1 MAVNLPYANLSDSI
15 LPFSHKPESE
25 LPFQPAIDGIDTS
38 AKPLK
43 LLGAKSFLEDDQLS
57 TSTTPDMRRRS
68 WEGFED
74 LPFSK
79 TPHVKPP
86 VRHAPPPPPKLL
98 PEIEVAQTP
107 VSTGSNW
114 HALTSRHMSPSDTAS
129 LPDYKSLHTSVEH
142 VHGDLPFRRS
152 QSVRLRQRH
161 MQPQH
166 QTSYDDTEL
175 LKRGHNATLA
185 TDPASAPTQWNVHVK
200 LRNRPNR
207 VISNWFPVFLSV
219 ENGVI
224 SIRESIHALPV
235 SGRLDDPDIFKDII
249 LQHLHSLSE
258 PTNKRFEN
266 GAKITQLKLQQVSYL
281 ERRTFRRFFM
291 YQHVTRRLTVCKFG
305 FRDLNQLKEF
315 QEAFNN
321 ALRHL
326 PVTRQQGVA
335 YHANEVMPHFTPP
348 CHFIVSSLGVC
359 RREGPRTHPDE
370 LRRSGSG
377 ETIPKQDSCPSVPHG
392 GARVSPPPQRRGV
405 HPQTNR

>member
-1 MAVNLPYANLSDSI
+1 
-15 LPFSHKPESE
+15 
-25 LPFQPAIDGIDTS
+25 
-38 AKPLK
+38 
-43 LLGAKSFLEDDQLS
+43 
-57 TSTTPDMRRRS
+57 
-68 WEGFED
+68 
-74 LPFSK
+74 
-79 TPHVKPP
+79 
-86 VRHAPPPPPKLL
+86 
-98 PEIEVAQTP
+98 
-107 VSTGSNW
+107 
-114 HALTSRHMSPSDTAS
+114 MSPSDTAS

-266 GAKITQLKLQQVSYL
+266 GAKITQLKLQQVTL
-281 ERRTFRRFFM
+281 RF
-291 YQHVTRRLTVCKFG
+291 YWLPSQRL
-305 FRDLNQLKEF
+305 DQSN
-315 QEAFNN
+315 
-321 ALRHL
+321 
-326 PVTRQQGVA
+326 
-335 YHANEVMPHFTPP
+335 
-348 CHFIVSSLGVC
+348 
-359 RREGPRTHPDE
+359 
-370 LRRSGSG
+370 
-377 ETIPKQDSCPSVPHG
+377 
-392 GARVSPPPQRRGV
+392 
-405 HPQTNR
+405 